1 VRRVFLIAA
10 SMLPSPLLN
19 YWDGIVGF
27 IIQKGGPA
35 LSASSGVLSSLSG
48 SGKKKEKKEEEERIV

>member
-1 VRRVFLIAA
+1 
-10 SMLPSPLLN
+10 
-19 YWDGIVGF
+19 VGF

>member
-1 VRRVFLIAA
+1 
-10 SMLPSPLLN
+10 MLPSPLLN